1 MGTGR
6 HRGNKPHLIQ
16 LYTTLYF
23 NIQKSG
29 AHKMYHPFLTDKEI
43 ETLRMKA
50 RKEAEIEVSLRY
62 REGDKRR
69 VKKQKE
75 LEERYFYEYTCPH

>member
-1 MGTGR
+1 
-6 HRGNKPHLIQ
+6 
-16 LYTTLYF
+16 
-23 NIQKSG
+23 
-29 AHKMYHPFLTDKEI
+29 MYHPFLTDKEI

-69 VKKQKE
+69 IKKQKE